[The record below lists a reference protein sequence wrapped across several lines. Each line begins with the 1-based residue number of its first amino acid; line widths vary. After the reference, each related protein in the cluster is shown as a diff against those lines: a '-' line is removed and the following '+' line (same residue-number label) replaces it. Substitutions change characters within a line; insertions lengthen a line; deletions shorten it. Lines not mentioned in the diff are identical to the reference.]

1 MTHKCKKGILCGLLF
16 LSLLGLTFYL
26 VFHGQDPGQLRAA
39 LLQADP
45 TMLGIGAGCM
55 AFFFCCEAKN
65 LQRGLAMFGSP
76 ASYRACLRYAI
87 TGFFFSSVT
96 PSASGGQPMQVY
108 AMYRDGHPPAP
119 GAMALLVEFFSFQL
133 VAVALGVGGF
143 LFHRQQLLAM
153 PRGILVCFLVGCA
166 LNLLVALVLTG
177 AVVSPRL
184 LPAVGRGLLVP
195 ANRLFPRQAPGWAA
209 SVKTQWQ
216 ELRHCVQCFRT
227 HPKQWAAMLGTTLL
241 QLLAYHSIPFW
252 VSLALGV
259 DSSSLPAMIAMQSV
273 LLLSVSS
280 LPLPGAVGLT
290 EGGFLLLYQ
299 TIFPAALLPGAML
312 LSRTLSFYLFLLL
325 SGTILAV
332 YFLRLA
338 WRTPAP
344 TTTP

>member
-133 VAVALGVGGF
+133 VAVALGIGGF

-153 PRGILVCFLVGCA
+153 PRGILACFLVGCGP
-166 LNLLVALVLTG
+166 VSYTHLT
-177 AVVSPRL
+177 L
-184 LPAVGRGLLVP
+184 
-195 ANRLFPRQAPGWAA
+195 
-209 SVKTQWQ
+209 
-216 ELRHCVQCFRT
+216 
-227 HPKQWAAMLGTTLL
+227 
-241 QLLAYHSIPFW
+241 
-252 VSLALGV
+252 
-259 DSSSLPAMIAMQSV
+259 
-273 LLLSVSS
+273 
-280 LPLPGAVGLT
+280 
-290 EGGFLLLYQ
+290 
-299 TIFPAALLPGAML
+299 
-312 LSRTLSFYLFLLL
+312 
-325 SGTILAV
+325 
-332 YFLRLA
+332 
-338 WRTPAP
+338 P
-344 TTTP
+344 TTPYV

>member
-26 VFHGQDPGQLRAA
+26 VFHGQDHGQLRAA

-273 LLLSVSS
+273 LFLSVSS